1 MKKKLKAL
9 ATFIDERI
17 ATMEKNAKTLTD
29 AAAKTAAEESLNQL
43 RTLKRSINDLGED
56 DPDSIEK
63 LRQDVTDALER
74 IDRRMNEFADE
85 IKALQERV
93 GSGDDNPDGE
103 GDSSANKLKGGKKAQ
118 NYLGTT
124 EATRD
129 FLSAMRASKN
139 AAEFGK
145 NWGARLAENGI
156 TIAEGSEDAF
166 LPDDVKGAIEDAW
179 EKPGNWLNRLNNTGA
194 KAFTVRLNT
203 SDQSAETSRAKGHQK
218 GAQKANESLTFAA
231 KKITP
236 QMIYKKIDLDNMT
249 VFEDDGSLLN
259 YITTELVNQW
269 LVEVERAILVGDG
282 REDNDNNK
290 INSIEAVV
298 DAGATYTTTFAHS
311 ADNQFID
318 ELVQMVDS
326 IKNDEGGAITLFMSQ
341 TSLSELRRFV
351 FGDGSSAQYVRK
363 EDMAAQLGVSEI
375 ITTSLLGTD
384 VKAIA
389 MRLDKYVTVGR
400 RNPAFVEWENYDIN
414 VRNYRVENPF
424 GGALGA
430 PKSAAVLTVE

>member
-1 MKKKLKAL
+1 MKKELNAL

-43 RTLKRSINDLGED
+43 RTLKRSLNDLGED
-56 DPDSIEK
+56 DPDSIER
-63 LRQDVTDALER
+63 LRKDVTDALER
-74 IDRRMNEFADE
+74 IDKRMNEFADE

-93 GSGDDNPDGE
+93 GSSDGNPDGE
-103 GDSSANKLKGGKKAQ
+103 GANNRLNGDKKAQ
-118 NYLGTT
+118 NYLGSA
-124 EATRD
+124 EATHD

-203 SDQSAETSRAKGHQK
+203 SDQNAETSRAKGHQK
-218 GAQKANESLTFAA
+218 GAQKVNESLTFAA

-236 QMIYKKIDLDNMT
+236 QMVYKKIDIDNQT

-259 YITTELVNQW
+259 YVVKELVDQW
-269 LVEVERAILVGDG
+269 LVEIERAILVGDG
-282 REDNDNNK
+282 REDSDANK
-290 INSIEAVV
+290 ITNVEAVTEA
-298 DAGATYTTTFAHS
+298 DATYVTTFTHS

-326 IKNDEGGAITLFMSQ
+326 IKNDEGGRITVFMSQ
-341 TSLSELRRFV
+341 TTLSELRRFV

-363 EDMAAQLGVSEI
+363 EDMADQLGVSEI
-375 ITTSLLGTD
+375 ITTSLLGTG

-400 RNPAFVEWENYDIN
+400 RNPAFVEWENYDTN

-430 PKSAAVLTVE
+430 PKSAAVLTIE

>member
-1 MKKKLKAL
+1 MKKNLKAL
-9 ATFIDERI
+9 AKFLDERI
-17 ATMEKNAKTLTD
+17 ATMEKAANALTD
-29 AAAKTAAEESLNQL
+29 ATAKQSATESLNQL
-43 RTLKRSINDLGED
+43 KALRKELNDLGED
-56 DPDSIEK
+56 DPDSVEQ
-63 LRQDVTDALER
+63 LRKDVTNALER
-74 IDRRMNEFADE
+74 IDKRMNEFADE

-93 GSGDDNPDGE
+93 GAGDDDGSD
-103 GDSSANKLKGGKKAQ
+103 GKDAANKLNGKKTQ
-118 NYLGTT
+118 NYLGSA
-124 EATRD
+124 EATHD
-129 FLSAMRASKN
+129 FLSAMRDSKN
-139 AAEFGK
+139 AAAFAA
-145 NWGARLAENGI
+145 NWSARLVENGI

-166 LPDDVKGAIEDAW
+166 LPDAVKGAIQDAW
-179 EKPGNWLNRLNNTGA
+179 EKPGNWLNRLNNTNA

-203 SDQSAETSRAKGHQK
+203 SDQDAETSRAKGHK
-218 GAQKANESLTFAA
+218 RGEQKANESLTFAA

-236 QMIYKKIDLDNMT
+236 QMIYKRIDLDNMT
-249 VFEDDGSLLN
+249 IFEDDGSLLT
-259 YITTELVNQW
+259 YISTELVNQW
-269 LVEVERAILVGDG
+269 LIEVQRAILVGDG
-282 REDNDNNK
+282 RQANDNNK

-298 DAGATYTTTFAHS
+298 DADAVYQTTFAHS
-311 ADNQFID
+311 ADAQFID

-326 IKNDEGGAITLFMSQ
+326 IKNDEGGAITVFMSQ

-375 ITTSLLGTD
+375 ITTSLLGSD

-400 RNPAFVEWENYDIN
+400 MNPAFVEWEDYDYN

>member
-1 MKKKLKAL
+1 MKKKIKAL
-9 ATFIDERI
+9 ATFLDGRI
-17 ATMEKNAKTLTD
+17 ATMEKAANALTD
-29 AAAKTAAEESLNQL
+29 ATAKQSAIESLNQL
-43 RTLKRSINDLGED
+43 KAFRKELNDLSED
-56 DPDSIEK
+56 DPDSVEQ
-63 LRQDVTDALER
+63 LRKDVTDALAR
-74 IDRRMNEFADE
+74 IDSRMNEFAQQIE
-85 IKALQERV
+85 ALQERV

-103 GDSSANKLKGGKKAQ
+103 DAANKLNDKKTQ
-118 NYLGTT
+118 NYLGSA
-124 EATRD
+124 EATHD
-129 FLSAMRASKN
+129 FLSAMRESKN
-139 AAEFGK
+139 AVEFGK
-145 NWGARLAENGI
+145 NWNARLSENGI

-166 LPDDVKGAIEDAW
+166 LPDSVKGAIQDAW
-179 EKPGNWLNRLNNTGA
+179 EKPGNWLNRLNNTNA

-203 SDQSAETSRAKGHQK
+203 SDQNAETSRAKGHK
-218 GAQKANESLTFAA
+218 RGEQKANESLTFAA

-249 VFEDDGSLLN
+249 IFEDDGSLLA
-259 YITTELVNQW
+259 YISTELVNQW
-269 LVEVERAILVGDG
+269 LIEVQRAILVGDG

-298 DAGATYTTTFAHS
+298 DANAVYQTTFAHS
-311 ADNQFID
+311 ADAQFID

-326 IKNDEGGAITLFMSQ
+326 IKNDEGGAITVFMSQ

-400 RNPAFVEWENYDIN
+400 INPAFVEWEDYDYN

-430 PKSAAVLTVE
+430 PKSAAVLTIE

>member
-1 MKKKLKAL
+1 MKKELKAL

-29 AAAKTAAEESLNQL
+29 AAAKTAAEESIDQL
-43 RTLKRSINDLGED
+43 RSLKRKLNDLGED
-56 DPDSIEK
+56 DPDSIER
-63 LRQDVTDALER
+63 LREDVTNAFER
-74 IDRRMNEFADE
+74 IDKRMNEFDDE

-93 GSGDDNPDGE
+93 GSGDGSGDGE
-103 GDSSANKLKGGKKAQ
+103 GSANNLKGGKKAQ
-118 NYLGTT
+118 NYLGSA
-124 EATRD
+124 EATHD
-129 FLSAMRASKN
+129 FLSAMRESKN
-139 AAEFGK
+139 AAAFAA
-145 NWGARLAENGI
+145 NWGARLVENGI

-166 LPDDVKGAIEDAW
+166 LPDSVKGAIQDAW
-179 EKPGNWLNRLNNTGA
+179 EKPSNWLNRLNNTGA

-203 SDQSAETSRAKGHQK
+203 SDQDAETSRAKGHK
-218 GAQKANESLTFAA
+218 RGEQKANESLTFAA
-231 KKITP
+231 KKIAV

-259 YITTELVNQW
+259 YITNELVNQW

-282 REDNDNNK
+282 RQDDDNNK

-375 ITTSLLGTD
+375 ITTSLLGSG

-400 RNPAFVEWENYDIN
+400 RNPAFVEWENYDYNI
-414 VRNYRVENPF
+414 RNYRVENPF

-430 PKSAAVLTVE
+430 PKSAAVLTTE

>member
-1 MKKKLKAL
+1 MKKELKAL
-9 ATFIDERI
+9 AKFIDERI
-17 ATMEKNAKTLTD
+17 ATMEKNSKTLTD
-29 AAAKTAAEESLNQL
+29 EAAKNVADESLKQL
-43 RTLKRSINDLGED
+43 RELKRSLNDLGED
-56 DPDSIEK
+56 NPDSIEQ
-63 LRQDVTDALER
+63 LRKDVTDALER
-74 IDRRMNEFADE
+74 IDKRMNEFADE

-93 GSGDDNPDGE
+93 GSGDGDPE
-103 GDSSANKLKGGKKAQ
+103 GDVSANTLKGGKKTQ
-118 NYLGTT
+118 NYLSSN
-124 EATRD
+124 EATHD
-129 FLSAMRASKN
+129 FLQAMRDSKN
-139 AAEFGK
+139 GAAFAS
-145 NWGARLAENGI
+145 NWGAKLAENGI

-166 LPDDVKGAIEDAW
+166 LPDAVKGAIQDAW

-203 SDQSAETSRAKGHQK
+203 SDQSAETSRAKGHKKGEQK
-218 GAQKANESLTFAA
+218 VNESLTFAA

-249 VFEDDGSLLN
+249 VFEDDGSLLT
-259 YITTELVNQW
+259 YISNELVNQW
-269 LVEVERAILVGDG
+269 LIEVQRAILVGDG
-282 REDNDNNK
+282 RQANDNNK

-298 DAGATYTTTFAHS
+298 DASSVYQTTFAHS
-311 ADNQFID
+311 EDAQFID

-326 IKNDEGGAITLFMSQ
+326 IKNDEGGAITVFMSQ

-375 ITTSLLGTD
+375 ITTSLLGTE

-400 RNPAFVEWENYDIN
+400 INPAFVEWEDYDYN

-430 PKSAAVLTVE
+430 PKSASVLTNEQA

>member
-1 MKKKLKAL
+1 MKKELKAL

-43 RTLKRSINDLGED
+43 RTLKRGLNDLGED
-56 DPDSIEK
+56 DPDSIER
-63 LRQDVTDALER
+63 LRKDVTDALER
-74 IDRRMNEFADE
+74 IDKRMNEFADE

-93 GSGDDNPDGE
+93 GSSDGNPDGE
-103 GDSSANKLKGGKKAQ
+103 GANNRLNGDKKAQ
-118 NYLGTT
+118 NYLGSA
-124 EATRD
+124 EATHD

-203 SDQSAETSRAKGHQK
+203 SDQNAETSRAKGHQK
-218 GAQKANESLTFAA
+218 GAQKVNESLTFAA

-236 QMIYKKIDLDNMT
+236 QMVYKKIDIDNQT

-259 YITTELVNQW
+259 YVVKELVDQW
-269 LVEVERAILVGDG
+269 LVEIERAILVGDG
-282 REDNDNNK
+282 REDSDANK
-290 INSIEAVV
+290 ITNVEAVTEA
-298 DAGATYTTTFAHS
+298 DATYVTTFTHS

-326 IKNDEGGAITLFMSQ
+326 IKNDEGGRITVFMSQ
-341 TSLSELRRFV
+341 TTLSELRRFV

-363 EDMAAQLGVSEI
+363 EDMADQLGVSEI
-375 ITTSLLGTD
+375 ITTSLLGTG

-400 RNPAFVEWENYDIN
+400 RNPAFVEWENYDTN

-430 PKSAAVLTVE
+430 PKSAAVLTIE

>member
-1 MKKKLKAL
+1 MKKKIKAL
-9 ATFIDERI
+9 ATFLDERI
-17 ATMEKNAKTLTD
+17 ATMEKAANALTD
-29 AAAKTAAEESLNQL
+29 ATAKQSATESLNQL
-43 RTLKRSINDLGED
+43 KALRKELNDLGED

-63 LRQDVTDALER
+63 LRKDVTDALAR
-74 IDRRMNEFADE
+74 IDSRMNEFAQQIE
-85 IKALQERV
+85 ALQERV
-93 GSGDDNPDGE
+93 GSGDDGGSDGE
-103 GDSSANKLKGGKKAQ
+103 GAANNLKGKNTQ
-118 NYLGTT
+118 NYLGSA
-124 EATRD
+124 EATHD
-129 FLSAMRASKN
+129 FLSAMRESKN
-139 AAEFGK
+139 AVEFGK
-145 NWGARLAENGI
+145 NWNARLSENGI

-166 LPDDVKGAIEDAW
+166 LPDAVKGAIQDAW
-179 EKPGNWLNRLNNTGA
+179 EKPGNWLNRLNNTNA

-203 SDQSAETSRAKGHQK
+203 SDQSAETSRAKGHMRGQQK
-218 GAQKANESLTFAA
+218 VNESLTFAA

-236 QMIYKKIDLDNMT
+236 QMIYKRIDLDNMT
-249 VFEDDGSLLN
+249 IFEDDGSLLA
-259 YITTELVNQW
+259 YISNELVNQW
-269 LVEVERAILVGDG
+269 LIEVQRAILVGDG
-282 REDNDNNK
+282 REANDNNK

-298 DAGATYTTTFAHS
+298 DANGVYQTTFAHS
-311 ADNQFID
+311 ADAQFID

-326 IKNDEGGAITLFMSQ
+326 IKNDEGGAITVFMSQ

-375 ITTSLLGTD
+375 ITTSLLGTG

-400 RNPAFVEWENYDIN
+400 MAPAFVEWEDYDYN

-430 PKSAAVLTVE
+430 PKSAAVLTV

>member
-1 MKKKLKAL
+1 MRKELKAL

-43 RTLKRSINDLGED
+43 RTLKKKLNDLGED
-56 DPDSIEK
+56 DPDSVEQ
-63 LRQDVTDALER
+63 LRKDMLTALEK
-74 IDRRMNEFADE
+74 IDSRMNEFADE

-93 GSGDDNPDGE
+93 GSGEGDPDGE
-103 GDSSANKLKGGKKAQ
+103 GEANKLKGGKKAQ
-118 NYLGTT
+118 NYLGTA
-124 EATRD
+124 EATHD

-203 SDQSAETSRAKGHQK
+203 SDQNAETSRAKGHQK
-218 GAQKANESLTFAA
+218 GAQKVNESLTFAA

-236 QMIYKKIDLDNMT
+236 QMVYKKIDIDNQT

-259 YITTELVNQW
+259 YVVKELVDQW
-269 LVEVERAILVGDG
+269 LVEIERAILVGDG
-282 REDNDNNK
+282 REDSDANK
-290 INSIEAVV
+290 ITNVEAVTEA
-298 DAGATYTTTFAHS
+298 DATYVTTFTHS

-326 IKNDEGGAITLFMSQ
+326 IKNDEGGRITVFMSQ
-341 TSLSELRRFV
+341 TTLSELRRFV

-363 EDMAAQLGVSEI
+363 EDMADQLGVSEI
-375 ITTSLLGTD
+375 ITTSLLGTG

-400 RNPAFVEWENYDIN
+400 RNPAFVEWENYDTN

-430 PKSAAVLTVE
+430 PKSAAVLTIE

>member
-1 MKKKLKAL
+1 MKKELKAL
-9 ATFIDERI
+9 AKFLDERI
-17 ATMEKNAKTLTD
+17 ATMEKNAKSLTD
-29 AAAKTAAEESLNQL
+29 DAAKAVAEESLKQL
-43 RTLKRSINDLGED
+43 RELKRSLNDLGED

-74 IDRRMNEFADE
+74 IDKRMNEFADE

-93 GSGDDNPDGE
+93 GSDDGSDNGE
-103 GDSSANKLKGGKKAQ
+103 DAANKLKGGKKAQ

-166 LPDDVKGAIEDAW
+166 LPDSVKGAIQDAW
-179 EKPGNWLNRLNNTGA
+179 EKPSNWLNRLNNTGA

-203 SDQSAETSRAKGHQK
+203 SGQDAETSRAKGHK
-218 GAQKANESLTFAA
+218 RGEQKANESLTFAA

-236 QMIYKKIDLDNMT
+236 QMIYKKIELDNMT

-259 YITTELVNQW
+259 YITNELVNQW

-326 IKNDEGGAITLFMSQ
+326 IKNDEGGAITIFMSQ

-375 ITTSLLGTD
+375 ITTSLLGTG

-389 MRLDKYVTVGR
+389 MRLDKFVTVGR
-400 RNPAFVEWENYDIN
+400 RNPAFVEWENYDYNI
-414 VRNYRVENPF
+414 RNYRVENPF

-430 PKSAAVLTVE
+430 PKSAAVLTTE

>member
-1 MKKKLKAL
+1 MKKELKAL

-43 RTLKRSINDLGED
+43 RTLKRSLNDLGED

-74 IDRRMNEFADE
+74 IDKRMNEFADE

-93 GSGDDNPDGE
+93 GSGDGNPDGE
-103 GDSSANKLKGGKKAQ
+103 GDGSANKLKGGKKAQ
-118 NYLGTT
+118 NYLGTA

-203 SDQSAETSRAKGHQK
+203 SDQNAETSRAKGHQK

-236 QMIYKKIDLDNMT
+236 QMVYKKIDIDNQT

-259 YITTELVNQW
+259 YVVKELVDQW
-269 LVEVERAILVGDG
+269 LVEIERAILVGDG
-282 REDNDNNK
+282 REDSDANK
-290 INSIEAVV
+290 ITNVEAVTEA
-298 DAGATYTTTFAHS
+298 DATYVTTFTHS

-326 IKNDEGGAITLFMSQ
+326 IKNDEGGRITVFMSQ
-341 TSLSELRRFV
+341 TTLSELRRFV

-363 EDMAAQLGVSEI
+363 EDMADQLGVSEI
-375 ITTSLLGTD
+375 ITTSLLGTG

-400 RNPAFVEWENYDIN
+400 RNPAFVEWENYDTN

-430 PKSAAVLTVE
+430 PKSAAVLTTE

>member
-1 MKKKLKAL
+1 MKKELKAL
-9 ATFIDERI
+9 AKFLDERI
-17 ATMEKNAKTLTD
+17 ATMEKNAKSLTD
-29 AAAKTAAEESLNQL
+29 EAAKAVAEESLKQL
-43 RTLKRSINDLGED
+43 REFKRSINDLGED
-56 DPDSIEK
+56 DPDSIER
-63 LRQDVTDALER
+63 LRKDVTDALER
-74 IDRRMNEFADE
+74 IDKRMNEFADE

-93 GSGDDNPDGE
+93 GSGDGNPDDG
-103 GDSSANKLKGGKKAQ
+103 GDGSANNLKGGKKAQ
-118 NYLGTT
+118 NYLGSA
-124 EATRD
+124 EATHD
-129 FLSAMRASKN
+129 FLSAMRESKN
-139 AAEFGK
+139 AAAFAA

-156 TIAEGSEDAF
+156 TITEGSEDAF
-166 LPDDVKGAIEDAW
+166 LPDSVKGAIQDAW
-179 EKPGNWLNRLNNTGA
+179 EKPSNWLNRLNNTGA

-203 SDQSAETSRAKGHQK
+203 SDQNAETSRAKGHK
-218 GAQKANESLTFAA
+218 RGEQKANESLTFAA
-231 KKITP
+231 KKITA

-259 YITTELVNQW
+259 YITNELVNQW
-269 LVEVERAILVGDG
+269 LIEVERAILVGDG
-282 REDNDNNK
+282 REANDNNK

-326 IKNDEGGAITLFMSQ
+326 IKNDEGGAITIFMSQ

-375 ITTSLLGTD
+375 ITTSLLGTG

-400 RNPAFVEWENYDIN
+400 RNPAFVEWENYDYNI
-414 VRNYRVENPF
+414 RNYRVENPF

-430 PKSAAVLTVE
+430 PKSAAVLTTE

>member
-1 MKKKLKAL
+1 MKKNLKAL
-9 ATFIDERI
+9 AKFLDERI
-17 ATMEKNAKTLTD
+17 ATMEKAANALTD
-29 AAAKTAAEESLNQL
+29 ATAKQSAIESLNQL
-43 RTLKRSINDLGED
+43 KAFRKELNDLGED
-56 DPDSIEK
+56 DPDSVEQ
-63 LRQDVTDALER
+63 LRKDVTDALER
-74 IDRRMNEFADE
+74 IDKRMNEFALQIE
-85 IKALQERV
+85 ALQERV

-103 GDSSANKLKGGKKAQ
+103 GAANNLSGKETH
-118 NYLGTT
+118 NYLSSN
-124 EATRD
+124 EATHD
-129 FLSAMRASKN
+129 FLQAMRTSKN
-139 AAEFGK
+139 AVEFGK
-145 NWGARLAENGI
+145 NWNARLAENGI

-166 LPDDVKGAIEDAW
+166 LPDAVKGAIQDAW
-179 EKPGNWLNRLNNTGA
+179 EKPGNWLNRLSNTNA

-203 SDQSAETSRAKGHQK
+203 SDQSAETSRAKGHK
-218 GAQKANESLTFAA
+218 RGETKANESLTFAA

-236 QMIYKKIDLDNMT
+236 QMIYKRIDLDNMT
-249 VFEDDGSLLN
+249 IFEDDGSLLT
-259 YITTELVNQW
+259 YISTELVNQW
-269 LVEVERAILVGDG
+269 LIEVQRAILVGDG
-282 REDNDNNK
+282 RQDNDNNK

-298 DAGATYTTTFAHS
+298 DANAVYQTTFAHS
-311 ADNQFID
+311 ADAQFID

-326 IKNDEGGAITLFMSQ
+326 IKNDEGGAITVFMSQ

-375 ITTSLLGTD
+375 ITTTLLGSD

-400 RNPAFVEWENYDIN
+400 RNPTFVEWEDYDSN
-414 VRNYRVENPF
+414 TRNYRVENPF

>member
-1 MKKKLKAL
+1 MKKNLKAL
-9 ATFIDERI
+9 AKFLDERI
-17 ATMEKNAKTLTD
+17 ATMEKAANALTD
-29 AAAKTAAEESLNQL
+29 ATAKQSATESLNQL
-43 RTLKRSINDLGED
+43 KAFRKELNDLGED
-56 DPDSIEK
+56 DPDSVEQ
-63 LRQDVTDALER
+63 LRKDVTDALER
-74 IDRRMNEFADE
+74 IDKRMNEFAQQIE
-85 IKALQERV
+85 ALQERV
-93 GSGDDNPDGE
+93 GSGDDGGSDGE
-103 GDSSANKLKGGKKAQ
+103 DAANKLNGKETQ
-118 NYLGTT
+118 NYLGSA
-124 EATRD
+124 EATHD
-129 FLSAMRASKN
+129 FLSAMRESKN
-139 AAEFGK
+139 AVEFGK
-145 NWGARLAENGI
+145 NWNARLSENGI

-166 LPDDVKGAIEDAW
+166 LPDSVKGAIQDAW
-179 EKPGNWLNRLNNTGA
+179 EKPGNWLNRLNNTNA

-203 SDQSAETSRAKGHQK
+203 SDQSAETSRAKGHK
-218 GAQKANESLTFAA
+218 RGEQKANESLTFAA

-249 VFEDDGSLLN
+249 IFEDDGSLLA
-259 YITTELVNQW
+259 YISNELVNQW
-269 LVEVERAILVGDG
+269 LIEVQRAILVGDG
-282 REDNDNNK
+282 RQDNDNNK

-298 DAGATYTTTFAHS
+298 DANAVYQTTFAHS
-311 ADNQFID
+311 ADAQFID

-326 IKNDEGGAITLFMSQ
+326 IKNDEGGAITVFMSQ

-375 ITTSLLGTD
+375 ITTTLLGSD

-400 RNPAFVEWENYDIN
+400 INPAFVEWEDYDIN
-414 VRNYRVENPF
+414 TRNYRVENPF

>member
-1 MKKKLKAL
+1 MKKKIKAL
-9 ATFIDERI
+9 ATFLDERI
-17 ATMEKNAKTLTD
+17 ATMEKAANALTD
-29 AAAKTAAEESLNQL
+29 ATAKQSATESLNQL
-43 RTLKRSINDLGED
+43 KALRKELNDLGED
-56 DPDSIEK
+56 DPDSVEQ
-63 LRQDVTDALER
+63 LRKDVTDALAR
-74 IDRRMNEFADE
+74 IDSRMNEFAQQIE
-85 IKALQERV
+85 ALQERV

-103 GDSSANKLKGGKKAQ
+103 GAANNLRGKETH
-118 NYLGTT
+118 NYLSSQ
-124 EATRD
+124 EATHD
-129 FLSAMRASKN
+129 FLQAMRTSKN
-139 AAEFGK
+139 AVEFGK
-145 NWGARLAENGI
+145 NWNVRLAENGI

-166 LPDDVKGAIEDAW
+166 LPDAVKGAIQDAW
-179 EKPGNWLNRLNNTGA
+179 EKPGNWLNRLNNTNA

-203 SDQSAETSRAKGHQK
+203 SDQNAETSRAKGHQK

-249 VFEDDGSLLN
+249 IFEDDGSLLT
-259 YITTELVNQW
+259 YISNELVNQW
-269 LVEVERAILVGDG
+269 LIEVQRAILVGDG
-282 REDNDNNK
+282 RQDNDNNK

-298 DAGATYTTTFAHS
+298 DANAVYQTTFAHS
-311 ADNQFID
+311 ADAQFID

-326 IKNDEGGAITLFMSQ
+326 IKNDEGGAITVFMSQ
-341 TSLSELRRFV
+341 ISLSELRRFV

-375 ITTSLLGTD
+375 IATSLLGSG

-400 RNPAFVEWENYDIN
+400 INPAFVEWEDYDYN

-430 PKSAAVLTVE
+430 PKSAAVLTIE

>member
-1 MKKKLKAL
+1 MKKELKAL
-9 ATFIDERI
+9 AKFLDERI
-17 ATMEKNAKTLTD
+17 ATMEKNAKSLTD
-29 AAAKTAAEESLNQL
+29 EAAKAVAEESLKQL
-43 RTLKRSINDLGED
+43 REFKRSINDLGED
-56 DPDSIEK
+56 DPDSVER
-63 LRQDVTDALER
+63 LRKDVTDALER

-93 GSGDDNPDGE
+93 GSGDDNPDGD
-103 GDSSANKLKGGKKAQ
+103 GSANNLKGGKKAQ
-118 NYLGTT
+118 NYLGSA
-124 EATRD
+124 EATHD
-129 FLSAMRASKN
+129 FLSAMRESKN
-139 AAEFGK
+139 AAAFAA

-166 LPDDVKGAIEDAW
+166 LPDSVKGAIQDAW
-179 EKPGNWLNRLNNTGA
+179 EKPSNWLNRLNNTGA

-203 SDQSAETSRAKGHQK
+203 SDQDAEISRAKGHK
-218 GAQKANESLTFAA
+218 RGEQKANESLTFAA

-326 IKNDEGGAITLFMSQ
+326 IKNDEGGAITIFMSQ

-375 ITTSLLGTD
+375 ITTSLLGTG

-400 RNPAFVEWENYDIN
+400 RNPAFVEWENYDYNI
-414 VRNYRVENPF
+414 RNYRVENPF

-430 PKSAAVLTVE
+430 PKSAAVLTTE

>member
-1 MKKKLKAL
+1 MKKELKAL

-43 RTLKRSINDLGED
+43 RTLRRSLNDLGED
-56 DPDSIEK
+56 DPDSVER
-63 LRQDVTDALER
+63 LRKDVTDALER
-74 IDRRMNEFADE
+74 IDKRMNEFADE

-93 GSGDDNPDGE
+93 GSGDGNPDGE
-103 GDSSANKLKGGKKAQ
+103 GEANKLKGGKKAQ
-118 NYLGTT
+118 NYLGTA

-203 SDQSAETSRAKGHQK
+203 SDQNAETSRAKGHQK

-236 QMIYKKIDLDNMT
+236 QMIYKKIDIDNQT

-259 YITTELVNQW
+259 YVVKELVDQW
-269 LVEVERAILVGDG
+269 LVEIERAILVGDG
-282 REDNDNNK
+282 RDDSDANK
-290 INSIEAVV
+290 ITNVEAVTEA
-298 DAGATYTTTFAHS
+298 DATYVTTFTHS

-326 IKNDEGGAITLFMSQ
+326 IKNDEGGRITVFMSQ
-341 TSLSELRRFV
+341 TTLSELRRFV

-363 EDMAAQLGVSEI
+363 EDMADQLGVSEI
-375 ITTSLLGTD
+375 ITTSLLGSS

-400 RNPAFVEWENYDIN
+400 RNPAFVEWENYDTN

-430 PKSAAVLTVE
+430 PKSAAVLTIE

>member
-1 MKKKLKAL
+1 MKKELKAL

-29 AAAKTAAEESLNQL
+29 AAAKTAADESINQL
-43 RTLKRSINDLGED
+43 RTLKRKLNDLGED
-56 DPDSIEK
+56 DPDSIER
-63 LRQDVTDALER
+63 LRKDVTDALER
-74 IDRRMNEFADE
+74 IDKRMNEFADE

-93 GSGDDNPDGE
+93 GSGDGNPDGE
-103 GDSSANKLKGGKKAQ
+103 GEVNNLRGGKKAQ
-118 NYLGTT
+118 NYLGTA
-124 EATRD
+124 EATHD

-203 SDQSAETSRAKGHQK
+203 SDQNAETSRAKGHQK

-236 QMIYKKIDLDNMT
+236 QMVYKKIDIDNQT

-259 YITTELVNQW
+259 YVVKELVDQW
-269 LVEVERAILVGDG
+269 LVEIERAILVGDG
-282 REDNDNNK
+282 REDSDANK
-290 INSIEAVV
+290 ITNVEAVTEA
-298 DAGATYTTTFAHS
+298 DATYVTTFTHS

-326 IKNDEGGAITLFMSQ
+326 IKNDEGGRITVFMSQ
-341 TSLSELRRFV
+341 TTLSELRRFV

-363 EDMAAQLGVSEI
+363 EDMADQLGVSEI
-375 ITTSLLGTD
+375 ITTSLLGTG

>member
-1 MKKKLKAL
+1 
-9 ATFIDERI
+9 
-17 ATMEKNAKTLTD
+17 
-29 AAAKTAAEESLNQL
+29 
-43 RTLKRSINDLGED
+43 
-56 DPDSIEK
+56 
-63 LRQDVTDALER
+63 VTDALER
-74 IDRRMNEFADE
+74 IDKRMNEFADA

-93 GSGDDNPDGE
+93 GSGDGNPDGE
-103 GDSSANKLKGGKKAQ
+103 GEANKLKGGKKAQ
-118 NYLGTT
+118 NYLGTA
-124 EATRD
+124 EATHD

-203 SDQSAETSRAKGHQK
+203 SDQNAETSRAKGHQK
-218 GAQKANESLTFAA
+218 GAQKVNESLTFAA

-236 QMIYKKIDLDNMT
+236 QMVYKKIDIDNQT

-259 YITTELVNQW
+259 YVVKELVDQW
-269 LVEVERAILVGDG
+269 LVEIERAILVGDG
-282 REDNDNNK
+282 REDSDANK
-290 INSIEAVV
+290 ITNVEAVTEA
-298 DAGATYTTTFAHS
+298 DATYVTTFTHS

-326 IKNDEGGAITLFMSQ
+326 IKNDEGGRITVFMSQ
-341 TSLSELRRFV
+341 TTLSELRRFV

-363 EDMAAQLGVSEI
+363 EDMADQLGVSEI
-375 ITTSLLGTD
+375 ITTSLLGTG

-400 RNPAFVEWENYDIN
+400 RNPAFVEWENYDTN

>member
-1 MKKKLKAL
+1 MKKELKAL
-9 ATFIDERI
+9 AKFLDERI

-29 AAAKTAAEESLNQL
+29 EAAKAVAEESLKQL
-43 RTLKRSINDLGED
+43 REFKRSINDLGED

-74 IDRRMNEFADE
+74 IDKRMNEFADE

-93 GSGDDNPDGE
+93 GSGEGNPDGE
-103 GDSSANKLKGGKKAQ
+103 DAANKLRGGKKAQ

-203 SDQSAETSRAKGHQK
+203 SDQNAETSRAKGHQK

-236 QMIYKKIDLDNMT
+236 QMVYKKIDIDNQT

-259 YITTELVNQW
+259 YVVKELVDQW
-269 LVEVERAILVGDG
+269 LVEIERAILVGDG
-282 REDNDNNK
+282 REDSDANK
-290 INSIEAVV
+290 ITNVEAVTEA
-298 DAGATYTTTFAHS
+298 DATYVTTFTHS

-326 IKNDEGGAITLFMSQ
+326 IKNDEGGRITVFMSQ
-341 TSLSELRRFV
+341 TTLSELRRFV

-363 EDMAAQLGVSEI
+363 EDMADQLGVSEI
-375 ITTSLLGTD
+375 ITTSLLGTG

-400 RNPAFVEWENYDIN
+400 RNPAFVEWENYDTN

>member
-1 MKKKLKAL
+1 MKKNLKAL
-9 ATFIDERI
+9 AKFLDERI
-17 ATMEKNAKTLTD
+17 ATMEKAANALTD
-29 AAAKTAAEESLNQL
+29 ATAKQSAIESLNQMKTL
-43 RTLKRSINDLGED
+43 RKELNDLGED

-63 LRQDVTDALER
+63 LRQDVTNALER

-166 LPDDVKGAIEDAW
+166 LPDSVKGAIQDAW
-179 EKPGNWLNRLNNTGA
+179 EKPSNWLNRLNNTGA

-203 SDQSAETSRAKGHQK
+203 SDQDAETSRAKGHK
-218 GAQKANESLTFAA
+218 RGEQKANESLTFAA
-231 KKITP
+231 KKIAV

-259 YITTELVNQW
+259 YITNELVNQW

-282 REDNDNNK
+282 REANDNNK

-326 IKNDEGGAITLFMSQ
+326 IKNDEGGAITIFMSQ

-375 ITTSLLGTD
+375 ITTSLLGSG

-430 PKSAAVLTVE
+430 PKSAAVLTAE

>member
-1 MKKKLKAL
+1 MKKGLKAL

-29 AAAKTAAEESLNQL
+29 AAAKTAADESINQL
-43 RTLKRSINDLGED
+43 RTLKKKLNDLGED
-56 DPDSIEK
+56 DPDSIER
-63 LRQDVTDALER
+63 LRKDVTDALER
-74 IDRRMNEFADE
+74 IDKRMNEFADE

-93 GSGDDNPDGE
+93 GSGEDNPDGE
-103 GDSSANKLKGGKKAQ
+103 GSANNLKGGKKAQ
-118 NYLGTT
+118 NYLGSV
-124 EATRD
+124 EATHD
-129 FLSAMRASKN
+129 FLSAMRDSKN
-139 AAEFGK
+139 AAAFAA
-145 NWGARLAENGI
+145 NWGAKLAENGI

-166 LPDDVKGAIEDAW
+166 LPESVKGAIQDAW
-179 EKPGNWLNRLNNTGA
+179 EKPSNWLNRLNNTGA

-203 SDQSAETSRAKGHQK
+203 SDQDAETSRAKGHK
-218 GAQKANESLTFAA
+218 RGEQKANEMLTFAA

-259 YITTELVNQW
+259 YIIAELVNQW
-269 LVEVERAILVGDG
+269 LVEAERAILVGDG
-282 REDNDNNK
+282 REANDNNK

-311 ADNQFID
+311 AGNKFID

-400 RNPAFVEWENYDIN
+400 RNPAFVEWENYDAN

-430 PKSAAVLTVE
+430 PKSAAVLTTE

>member
-1 MKKKLKAL
+1 MKKELKAL

-29 AAAKTAAEESLNQL
+29 AAAKTAADESINQL
-43 RTLKRSINDLGED
+43 RTLKKKLNDLGED
-56 DPDSIEK
+56 DPDSIER
-63 LRQDVTDALER
+63 LRKDVTDALER
-74 IDRRMNEFADE
+74 IDKRMNEFADE

-93 GSGDDNPDGE
+93 GSGDGNPDGE
-103 GDSSANKLKGGKKAQ
+103 GDGSANNLKGGKKAQ
-118 NYLGTT
+118 NYLGSA
-124 EATRD
+124 EATHD
-129 FLSAMRASKN
+129 FLSAMRDSKN
-139 AAEFGK
+139 AAAFAA
-145 NWGARLAENGI
+145 NWGAKLAENGI

-166 LPDDVKGAIEDAW
+166 LPESVKGAIQDAW
-179 EKPGNWLNRLNNTGA
+179 EKPSNWLNRLNNTGA

-203 SDQSAETSRAKGHQK
+203 SDQDAETSRAKGHK
-218 GAQKANESLTFAA
+218 RGEQKANETLTFAA

-282 REDNDNNK
+282 REANDNNK

-311 ADNQFID
+311 ADNQFVD

-400 RNPAFVEWENYDIN
+400 RNPAFVEWENYDTN

-430 PKSAAVLTVE
+430 PKSAAVLTTE

>member
-1 MKKKLKAL
+1 MKKELKAL
-9 ATFIDERI
+9 AKFLDERI
-17 ATMEKNAKTLTD
+17 ATVEKNAKTLTD
-29 AAAKTAAEESLNQL
+29 DAAKAVAEESLNQL
-43 RTLKRSINDLGED
+43 RELKRSLNDLGED
-56 DPDSIEK
+56 DPDSIER
-63 LRQDVTDALER
+63 LRKDVTDALAR
-74 IDRRMNEFADE
+74 IDSRMNEIASQVQ
-85 IKALQERV
+85 ALQERV
-93 GSGDDNPDGE
+93 DSGEGATDGE
-103 GDSSANKLKGGKKAQ
+103 GEGSANKLKGGKKAQ
-118 NYLGTT
+118 IYLASA
-124 EATRD
+124 EATHD
-129 FLSAMRASKN
+129 FLQAMRDSKN
-139 AAEFGK
+139 ALAFAI
-145 NWGARLAENGI
+145 NWGAKLSENGI

-166 LPDDVKGAIEDAW
+166 LPDSVKGAIQDAW

-203 SDQSAETSRAKGHQK
+203 SEQSAETSRAKGHTK
-218 GAQKANESLTFAA
+218 GNTKANESLTFAA

-249 VFEDDGSLLN
+249 IFEDDGSLLN
-259 YITTELVNQW
+259 YITNELVNQW
-269 LVEVERAILVGDG
+269 LIEVQRAILVGDG
-282 REDNDNNK
+282 REDSDSNK
-290 INSIEAVV
+290 ISSIESVV
-298 DAGATYTTTFAHS
+298 DADTTYVTTYAHS

-326 IKNDEGGAITLFMSQ
+326 IKNDEGGAITVFMSQ

-363 EDMAAQLGVSEI
+363 EDMAAQIGVSEI

-400 RNPAFVEWENYDIN
+400 RNPAFVEWENYETN